1 MSGSSSSKKPRRPTH
16 YIGLAQSSAAR
27 MSSVHSIFHGIR
39 EYLNPLLKNSKF
51 KETGV
56 LTPEEFI
63 AAGDYLVYKCPT
75 WSWSAGIPSKRRDY
89 LPADKQ
95 YLITKNVPCL
105 RRVSDLNYG
114 SGQDGFADEQE
125 AEDGWVTTHNGVRR
139 EQGPHD
145 DMDEITE
152 DVLHLQLGGI
162 PTGSQI
168 PSPKSA
174 GVLSPPGLSTA
185 HDAEEVI
192 PSDIDEIPDIDE
204 EWDSLGQSQDEDEE
218 DDPAALP
225 NDHGRD
231 APVSDNILRTRTYD
245 ISITYDKYYQTPRI
259 WLSGYDEAGSSLR
272 PSKIFEDISEDHA
285 KKTVTIEPHPH
296 EKLSLASIHPC
307 KHANVMK
314 KILTM
319 SQESGREIR
328 VDQYL
333 IIFLKFMS
341 SVLPTIEYDYTY
353 STDA

>member
-1 MSGSSSSKKPRRPTH
+1 
-16 YIGLAQSSAAR
+16 

-152 DVLHLQLGGI
+152 D
-162 PTGSQI
+162 
-168 PSPKSA
+168 
-174 GVLSPPGLSTA
+174 
-185 HDAEEVI
+185 EVI